1 MSNTHT
7 EEEARGKWCPMN
19 RVSYDSQSGTLSN
32 TLGGSIMCA
41 ASNCMAWRWSRET
54 ETRAYLA
61 DVQAHMKAE
70 ADAGKK
76 ASFATSSNAVWAEK
90 AGTYA
95 RNEGYCG
102 LAGKGD

>member
-1 MSNTHT
+1 
-7 EEEARGKWCPMN
+7 
-19 RVSYDSQSGTLSN
+19 
-32 TLGGSIMCA
+32 
-41 ASNCMAWRWSRET
+41 MAWRWSREK